1 MSDSDSE
8 PQQPL
13 AAHSGTVA
21 VEQHHSVL
29 FLAASSEKS
38 ILLLRSLSAGFV
50 AWGVVLT
57 FSMIPGASADVRWAT
72 PLTFVA
78 RTAFSVGVGL
88 TIWHACSAL
97 IYWLQHA
104 VLRASVE
111 RNRQRAAPQRS
122 LDSLPPSSS
131 ASGAASEGRQHMST
145 NRRFRK

>member
-1 MSDSDSE
+1 MSDLDSE
-8 PQQPL
+8 SQPL

-21 VEQHHSVL
+21 VEQHDSVL
-29 FLAASSEKS
+29 FLAASSDKS
-38 ILLLRSLSAGFV
+38 TFLLRSLSAAFV

-57 FSMIPGASADVRWAT
+57 FSIIPGASADVRWAT

-88 TIWHACSAL
+88 TIWHGCSAL

-104 VLRASVE
+104 LLRASVE
-111 RNRQRAAPQRS
+111 RERRRPPPQRS
-122 LDSLPPSSS
+122 VDSLPPTSSS
-131 ASGAASEGRQHMST
+131 APGAASDERQPMHT